1 MVNID
6 LHEDLRMGRILGYG
20 GILVSSIYTF
30 IEDHGH
36 DAFYNRQ
43 FSPKEDDEPPIVLVS
58 LNGRFQLQDDPSPS
72 VVKWLQKRGQT
83 RRRQQRQRKK
93 GEEFLLRVAAHIRV
107 PESYCSA
114 KWKKANDMSHVMDT
128 LKVLKEQWD
137 RVVHDLNKD
146 GDAYEG
152 LVHRPL
158 TLDIFTEKDFTTE
171 NEALLLDAIKSLDLF
186 VPPPTDER
194 DHARTLPIRLHR
206 QTPLLDTVQSMSTAD
221 IFIPASSYLSTLASF
236 FS

>member
-1 MVNID
+1 MLQGADDDNNVDQTFNTTDSASCNTLRTFFSDLDQNRLTVVNID

-20 GILVSSIYTF
+20 GIFISSIYTF

-72 VVKWLQKRGQT
+72 VVKWLHSQKRGRT
-83 RRRQQRQRKK
+83 WRRQQRQRKK

-137 RVVHDLNKD
+137 RVINSSKQRWR
-146 GDAYEG
+146 
-152 LVHRPL
+152 HR
-158 TLDIFTEKDFTTE
+158 
-171 NEALLLDAIKSLDLF
+171 
-186 VPPPTDER
+186 
-194 DHARTLPIRLHR
+194 
-206 QTPLLDTVQSMSTAD
+206 
-221 IFIPASSYLSTLASF
+221 
-236 FS
+236 